1 MIILYYKPA
10 SFRILPPN
18 SRDIMSPVKGGMSLL
33 RASSNF
39 AFIVGFLYV
48 SLRIVRT
55 SALSGHKAFSY
66 THKPNIWKD
75 I

>member
-55 SALSGHKAFSY
+55 SALSGHKALCY
-66 THKPNIWKD
+66 AHRPNSGKD